1 MSIFETLSYQTV
13 INIVRRW
20 PPDRR
25 FALVHDVF
33 ETLLP
38 EMSPPRRKRKTLN
51 EALGLLATEQPAPS
65 DAEIQQWLDERRME
79 KYARSA

>member
-1 MSIFETLSYQTV
+1 MSTFETLSYQTV

-38 EMSPPRRKRKTLN
+38 EMSPPRRKRKTMN
-51 EALGLLATEQPAPS
+51 EA
-65 DAEIQQWLDERRME
+65 
-79 KYARSA
+79 